1 MKSGPS
7 IHRSLASKSVRSKGF
22 SLLHSIAGL
31 FKICPEEAGEAEG
44 EACARQNLY
53 QTEGESAVAPGD
65 AGGSLVPEGEDSLRA
80 QYSGRRVPCFLF
92 RSRNEGISVK
102 RKPSNH
108 SFSKFLQRIPRPAPD
123 DAVIPQRV
131 AHGEQQGIHK
141 QHCADGMQQEV
152 ISRNPRAPRHARI
165 D

>member
-1 MKSGPS
+1 VKSGPS

-65 AGGSLVPEGEDSLRA
+65 ACGRLVPEGEDSLRA
-80 QYSGRRVPCFLF
+80 QYSGRRVPCFLYH
-92 RSRNEGISVK
+92 RRNKGISLE

-108 SFSKFLQRIPRPAPD
+108 SLPQFLQRIARPSPD
-123 DAVIPQRV
+123 DAVVP
-131 AHGEQQGIHK
+131 
-141 QHCADGMQQEV
+141 
-152 ISRNPRAPRHARI
+152 
-165 D
+165 